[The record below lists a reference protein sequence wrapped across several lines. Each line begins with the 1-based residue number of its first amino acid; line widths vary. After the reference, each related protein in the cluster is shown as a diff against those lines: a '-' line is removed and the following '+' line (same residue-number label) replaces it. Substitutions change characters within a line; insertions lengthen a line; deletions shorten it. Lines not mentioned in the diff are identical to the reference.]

1 MTKAE
6 KIRKIQEVLELKN
19 PQENLYAD
27 LLKTMGDLK
36 TNYGDYMITEP
47 IDCNEEL
54 KRISGADYELC
65 TALLTMMLRED
76 HFSNGSFDRRF
87 ADGQVLPVLMRMKDV
102 LSVGVRSY
110 ESRGYCIY
118 CGIKQV
124 CERGGDPQVFRRDV
138 PGTFYRYGWRNTG
151 EGSQAV
157 CNEGRS

>member
-6 KIRKIQEVLELKN
+6 KIRRIQGILELRD
-19 PQENLYAD
+19 PREDLYAD

-65 TALLTMMLRED
+65 TALLTMLLRED

-87 ADGQVLPVLMRMKDV
+87 ADGQVLPGLVRMKDV
-102 LSVGVRSY
+102 LSTGV
-110 ESRGYCIY
+110 
-118 CGIKQV
+118 
-124 CERGGDPQVFRRDV
+124 
-138 PGTFYRYGWRNTG
+138 
-151 EGSQAV
+151 
-157 CNEGRS
+157 